1 MARWFWNLI
10 YEAEQKEFV
19 SSFGLEESV
28 QRLSAVTGRSVFS
41 SLTNQMAVGKVT
53 ESAVRLQ
60 RVVPMVGNS
69 FKPFFIGAF
78 VEDGGRVVLTG
89 RFTMSL
95 YSKIFMSIWFGFI
108 AFWTVLALL
117 PFLTQDSNTWWF
129 PFFGIGMF
137 AAGIGLVWG
146 CKWLARN
153 DAAWLTAV
161 IQKALSCKEPPN
173 SRPQSDAP
181 QAAHA

>member
-1 MARWFWNLI
+1 MPRWFWNLI
-10 YEAEQKEFV
+10 YGADPKEFV
-19 SSFGLEESV
+19 SSFGLDESV
-28 QRLSAVTGRSVFS
+28 QRLSAAVGRSVFS
-41 SLTNQMAVGKVT
+41 SLTKQMAVGKVS

-60 RVVPMVGNS
+60 RVIPMVGNS

-78 VEDGGRVVLTG
+78 VKDGDRVVLKG

-95 YSKIFMSIWFGFI
+95 YSKIFMSIWFGFL

-117 PFLTQDSNTWWF
+117 PFLAQDSHTWWF
-129 PFFGIGMF
+129 PFFGVGMF
-137 AAGIGLVWG
+137 AAGIALVWG

-153 DAAWLTAV
+153 DAAWLTTV
-161 IQKALSCKEPPN
+161 IQEALSRSEPPN

-181 QAAHA
+181 QAARA